1 MYLSFARFKSSVDLR
16 VEGVERSVEK
26 GSVGPHLDENRW
38 RNNNRPL
45 GVGVVGALQL
55 EATNVR
61 KKCVARNG
69 VHRKCVD
76 WRLDYQAIF
85 VEKRPETIDELAA
98 RNVVIQYRV

>member
-1 MYLSFARFKSSVDLR
+1 MYLSFARFKPSVDLR
-16 VEGVERSVEK
+16 VEGVERSAEK
-26 GSVGPHLDENRW
+26 VSVGPHLDGNRL
-38 RNNNRPL
+38 RNNDRPS

-61 KKCVARNG
+61 TKCVARNG
-69 VHRKCVD
+69 VRRKCVD

-85 VEKRPETIDELAA
+85 VEKRQGTIGELAA